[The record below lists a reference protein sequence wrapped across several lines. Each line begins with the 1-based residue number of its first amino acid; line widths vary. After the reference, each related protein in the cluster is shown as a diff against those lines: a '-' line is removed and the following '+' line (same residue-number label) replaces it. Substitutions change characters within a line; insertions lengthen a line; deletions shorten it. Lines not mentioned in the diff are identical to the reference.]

1 MADNRREFL
10 AGVLLLTLAPFTTA
24 PPAQAQG
31 LLVPAQFRRPPRRRC
46 WEERRWVRDRF
57 GRRRPVRWTVCR

>member
-31 LLVPAQFRRPPRRRC
+31 RDGQPVLPRAPHSNLRR
-46 WEERRWVRDRF
+46 
-57 GRRRPVRWTVCR
+57 